1 MAERVR
7 VRLKDVAQAANVSK
21 ITVSRAFTAP
31 DKVHPDTREHIL
43 SVARALNYAP
53 AAPASPAV
61 ATRTLGVVNP
71 NMSNPF
77 FSGITKEMTLAA
89 RARGFEVL
97 MFDSY
102 ESEEL
107 ESAAITRLIDYRVD
121 AVILSVI
128 SSDAHYHPDYFERLA
143 EAGIPVVL
151 VDREINAPHHGG
163 VYIDNLDCGYQA
175 GAYMLRQGVKDVM
188 VVSGPADS
196 LVSIGRNSGIREAIG
211 RNDTAL
217 DVYYTDFTL
226 EPAYRHMSDYL
237 SRHAPP
243 SGVIGINNQITMGIL
258 KACYE
263 HGVIPQRDTLVFG
276 IDEMPYAEVFGL
288 DLPCIR
294 HDLQE
299 IGRQAV
305 ELALRAIE
313 APATKGARIIVRG
326 TLHGRKRQVSGG
338 ER

>member
-1 MAERVR
+1 MAERLK
-7 VRLKDVAQAANVSK
+7 VRLEDVAQAANVSK

-43 SVARALNYAP
+43 SVARELNYTSSNSTPSAKTP
-53 AAPASPAV
+53 S
-61 ATRTLGVVNP
+61 TRTLGIVNP

-77 FSGITKEMTLAA
+77 FSGITKEMTLTA
-89 RARGFEVL
+89 RACGFEVL

-107 ESAAITRLIDYRVD
+107 ESAAIARLIDYRVD

-128 SSDAHYHPDYFERLA
+128 SSDAHYHPAYFEKLA
-143 EAGIPVVL
+143 KADIPVVL

-175 GAYMLRQGVKDVM
+175 GAYMLRQGVKNVM

-217 DVYYTDFTL
+217 DVYYTDFTM
-226 EPAYRHMSDYL
+226 EPAYRQMSDYL

-243 SGVIGINNQITMGIL
+243 AGIIGINNQITMGIL

-263 HGVIPQRDTLVFG
+263 HNVIPQRDTLVFG

-288 DLPCIR
+288 DLPCIH
-294 HDLQE
+294 HDIKE
-299 IGRQAV
+299 IGQQAV
-305 ELALRAIE
+305 DLALRAIE
-313 APATKGARIIVRG
+313 TRASTGPRIIVRG
-326 TLHGRKRQVSGG
+326 TLQARD
-338 ER
+338 